1 MRVRSAPDRSSR
13 LLEFLRTEEA
23 SGVFLL
29 GAAVVALVWANSPL
43 RESYQQL
50 WSTVAV
56 VRIGGL
62 DIAMDLQHWVNEG
75 LMTLFFLVVGLEIKR
90 EVASGELSDP
100 RKLALPA
107 IAALGGMVVPAGVYL
122 LLNAGGE
129 TADGWGVP
137 VATDIA
143 FALGVLTLAAPR
155 APISLRSFL
164 LTLAIVDDVGAIV
177 LIAVFYSGG
186 LAASWFLLAAA
197 IIAAV
202 ILCRRLGVTSVVPYV
217 LLGAALWVSLYE
229 SGVHPTLAGVALG
242 LLAPA
247 VSLRRSPMAG
257 TAARQILREADGQSE
272 EDAGPY
278 WLAVAD
284 IAKGAASPLDRV
296 ENFLHPWTTRVVA
309 PIFAL
314 ANAGVELSGAAF
326 GEAVTSPIGL
336 GVVLGLVV
344 GKPLGI
350 GGAIWV
356 ARRSGIGRLPTEVT
370 PRMVIGVAGLAGVGF
385 TVALF
390 IAELAFGSPRDV
402 ETAKLAVL
410 VASVLASLFG
420 AAILHSANRFT
431 TSGDPRVGCF
441 PQAVHPRR
449 ESY

>member
-1 MRVRSAPDRSSR
+1 MCSRTPDRSSR

-29 GAAVVALVWANSPL
+29 CAALVALVWANSSL

-50 WSTVAV
+50 WGTVAA

-90 EVASGELSDP
+90 EVATGELSDP
-100 RKLALPA
+100 KKLALPA

-122 LLNAGGE
+122 LFNAGSE
-129 TADGWGVP
+129 TVDGWGVP

-143 FALGVLTLAAPR
+143 FALGVLTLAASR
-155 APISLRSFL
+155 APVSLRSFL
-164 LTLAIVDDVGAIV
+164 LTLAIVDDIGAIV

-186 LAASWFLLAAA
+186 LAAGWLLLAAA
-197 IIAAV
+197 LIGAV
-202 ILCRRLGVTSVVPYV
+202 ILARRLRVTSVVPYV
-217 LLGAALWVSLYE
+217 LLGAGLWVSLHQ

-247 VSLRRSPMAG
+247 VPLRRSPMAG

-272 EDAGPY
+272 EDAEPY
-278 WLAVAD
+278 WVAVAD

-296 ENFLHPWTTRVVA
+296 ETFLHPWTTRVVA
-309 PIFAL
+309 PTFAL
-314 ANAGVELSGAAF
+314 ANAGVELSGAAL
-326 GEAVTSPIGL
+326 GEAVASPTGL
-336 GVVLGLVV
+336 GVILGLVI

-356 ARRSGIGRLPTEVT
+356 ARRSGVGRLPTEVT
-370 PRMVIGVAGLAGVGF
+370 LRMIFGVAALAGVGF

-410 VASVLASLFG
+410 VASLLASVFG
-420 AAILHSANRFT
+420 AVILRSANRLT
-431 TSGDPRVGCF
+431 TTDDSEVGSSR
-441 PQAVHPRR
+441 QAAQPGR
-449 ESY
+449 ES